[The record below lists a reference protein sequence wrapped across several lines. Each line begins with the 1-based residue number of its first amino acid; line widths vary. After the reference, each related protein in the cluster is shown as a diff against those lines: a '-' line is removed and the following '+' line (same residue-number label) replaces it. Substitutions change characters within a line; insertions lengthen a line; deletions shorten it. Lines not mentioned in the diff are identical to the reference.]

1 MQWAKIQN
9 KKTVLGPKIT
19 KTVLGIACSNKRTHC
34 SVAYMC
40 CVVLCCVMSF
50 SLSLSL
56 SLSLTVSNGSHP
68 LSLSY
73 SIHIIYKLSEIL
85 SHSLTCF
92 FHLLFLFHTSLQN
105 SFFFLFPFLI
115 FKY

>member
-40 CVVLCCVMSF
+40 CVVLCYVL
-50 SLSLSL
+50 LSLSL
-56 SLSLTVSNGSHP
+56 SDCLQRISSSLSLLQHT
-68 LSLSY
+68 Y
-73 SIHIIYKLSEIL
+73 HIQTL
-85 SHSLTCF
+85 
-92 FHLLFLFHTSLQN
+92 
-105 SFFFLFPFLI
+105 
-115 FKY
+115 

>member
-40 CVVLCCVMSF
+40 YVVLCP
-50 SLSLSL
+50 SLSL

-105 SFFFLFPFLI
+105 SFFFFFLF
-115 FKY
+115 

>member
-34 SVAYMC
+34 SVAFMC
-40 CVVLCCVMSF
+40 CVVLCP

-56 SLSLTVSNGSHP
+56 SDCLQRISSSLSL
-68 LSLSY
+68 LQ
-73 SIHIIYKLSEIL
+73 
-85 SHSLTCF
+85 
-92 FHLLFLFHTSLQN
+92 HTYHVQTL
-105 SFFFLFPFLI
+105 
-115 FKY
+115 

>member
-40 CVVLCCVMSF
+40 CVVLCYVL
-50 SLSLSL
+50 LSLSL
-56 SLSLTVSNGSHP
+56 SLSL
-68 LSLSY
+68 
-73 SIHIIYKLSEIL
+73 
-85 SHSLTCF
+85 
-92 FHLLFLFHTSLQN
+92 
-105 SFFFLFPFLI
+105 
-115 FKY
+115 

>member
-56 SLSLTVSNGSHP
+56 SDCLQRISSSLSLLQHT
-68 LSLSY
+68 Y
-73 SIHIIYKLSEIL
+73 HIQTL
-85 SHSLTCF
+85 
-92 FHLLFLFHTSLQN
+92 
-105 SFFFLFPFLI
+105 
-115 FKY
+115 